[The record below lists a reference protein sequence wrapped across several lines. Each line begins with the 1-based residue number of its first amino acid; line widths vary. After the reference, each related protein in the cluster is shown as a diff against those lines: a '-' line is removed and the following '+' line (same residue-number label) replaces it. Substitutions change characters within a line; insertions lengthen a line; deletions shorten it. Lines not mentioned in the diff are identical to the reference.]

1 MSVKFNNAPL
11 WITEKALALLSQFSN
26 NRVIPRRVKNKSIL
40 TLRVNKRWYLL
51 SHNGGKD
58 WQLLTHN
65 DYRNIIT
72 PQPEEK

>member
-11 WITEKALALLSQFSN
+11 WITEKALVLLSQFSN
-26 NRVIPRRVKNKSIL
+26 GRVITRQVKNKSL
-40 TLRVNKRWYLL
+40 LALRINKRWHLL

-58 WQLLTHN
+58 WQLLPHS

-72 PQPEEK
+72 QQPEVK

>member
-1 MSVKFNNAPL
+1 MNVKFNNAPL

-26 NRVIPRRVKNKSIL
+26 SRVIPRRVKNKPLL
-40 TLRVNKRWYLL
+40 TLRVNKRWHLL

-72 PQPEEK
+72 QQPEAK